1 MNRWKKSRDNRG
13 MSLVMVIGT
22 VALVS
27 ILVVIVLSLSLMN
40 IQMKSVYK
48 KSADNFYDAEAA
60 MDEIRTGLQQDVADA
75 ATTAYLSVMSQYSAS
90 SYQDAVRQ
98 STFRELY
105 RKELKKKIGQTMDD
119 THYDIGYLENYI
131 GASHRYEAATGTGAR
146 LTTQDG
152 KDADLVVTQSGL
164 VIMNLELSYKDADAY
179 ESVVDTDLVLSYPQV
194 NFIQSTSVPDLLN
207 YCVVADEGVWVN
219 NGNRTLTMNGN
230 VYAGDYYTGSSSD
243 RNGFHIDNSGSVML
257 GLRKTLITRGGLT
270 VENKGSFT
278 TDTKATIWADNLNV
292 YSNAAL
298 SLSGSTYVSDDL
310 TITGSGDVTLRGE
323 YYGYGNPE
331 TAKAAASV
339 VTEEVN
345 ANKAAYSSA
354 MIINGIADSG
364 KASIR
369 MNGLKTLML
378 AGNAYIGSGN
388 AMMGESL
395 AVKSSQT
402 AYLAPADSFLINTTN
417 PTTVAED
424 FMAKSDFAA
433 TPEKYINYE
442 VLKNY
447 HAFDITPLYKDGLVY
462 YFLKFENAKE
472 AAAFD
477 LAYYNDADHAA
488 TRQQYLSL
496 YVDDAELSI
505 RESSSVEKIT
515 NGSILV
521 WDTKGIRTIEPTTI
535 SNGLDDIYEDGY
547 YAGLQ
552 SGWQDMYASYNI
564 SLTKDYERLTTE
576 QKAAT
581 VFENLVDV
589 DGLKKITGTS
599 GAVEFEFTD
608 GDGIRQVAYVTDNEG
623 ASALEVDASFLG
635 GKNVPLIIAT
645 GDVKVTADYTGTILS
660 GGQVTFGMP
669 GSSSSTV
676 SSDMQ
681 DAARV
686 IQNAEY
692 KKGSDTYILSQ
703 VLKNSQYY
711 VGSIGKAYT
720 GEDAVD
726 VTKLVTYQ
734 NWSKE

>member
-1 MNRWKKSRDNRG
+1 
-13 MSLVMVIGT
+13 
-22 VALVS
+22 
-27 ILVVIVLSLSLMN
+27 
-40 IQMKSVYK
+40 
-48 KSADNFYDAEAA
+48 
-60 MDEIRTGLQQDVADA
+60 
-75 ATTAYLSVMSQYSAS
+75 
-90 SYQDAVRQ
+90 
-98 STFRELY
+98 
-105 RKELKKKIGQTMDD
+105 
-119 THYDIGYLENYI
+119 
-131 GASHRYEAATGTGAR
+131 
-146 LTTQDG
+146 
-152 KDADLVVTQSGL
+152 VVTQSGL

-402 AYLAPADSFLINTTN
+402 AYLAPADCFLIKTTN

-496 YVDDAELSI
+496 YVDDAELSYPG
-505 RESSSVEKIT
+505 RAAQWRR
-515 NGSILV
+515 L
-521 WDTKGIRTIEPTTI
+521 PT
-535 SNGLDDIYEDGY
+535 E
-547 YAGLQ
+547 A
-552 SGWQDMYASYNI
+552 
-564 SLTKDYERLTTE
+564 
-576 QKAAT
+576 
-581 VFENLVDV
+581 F
-589 DGLKKITGTS
+589 
-599 GAVEFEFTD
+599 
-608 GDGIRQVAYVTDNEG
+608 
-623 ASALEVDASFLG
+623 
-635 GKNVPLIIAT
+635 
-645 GDVKVTADYTGTILS
+645 LS
-660 GGQVTFGMP
+660 G
-669 GSSSSTV
+669 
-676 SSDMQ
+676 
-681 DAARV
+681 
-686 IQNAEY
+686 IQKE
-692 KKGSDTYILSQ
+692 SEPLSRQ
-703 VLKNSQYY
+703 P
-711 VGSIGKAYT
+711 
-720 GEDAVD
+720 
-726 VTKLVTYQ
+726 
-734 NWSKE
+734 

>member
-1 MNRWKKSRDNRG
+1 
-13 MSLVMVIGT
+13 
-22 VALVS
+22 
-27 ILVVIVLSLSLMN
+27 
-40 IQMKSVYK
+40 
-48 KSADNFYDAEAA
+48 
-60 MDEIRTGLQQDVADA
+60 
-75 ATTAYLSVMSQYSAS
+75 
-90 SYQDAVRQ
+90 
-98 STFRELY
+98 
-105 RKELKKKIGQTMDD
+105 
-119 THYDIGYLENYI
+119 
-131 GASHRYEAATGTGAR
+131 
-146 LTTQDG
+146 
-152 KDADLVVTQSGL
+152 
-164 VIMNLELSYKDADAY
+164 MNLELSYKDADAY

-402 AYLAPADSFLINTTN
+402 AYLAPADCFLIKTTN

-505 RESSSVEKIT
+505 RESSTVEKIT

-589 DGLKKITGTS
+589 DGLKKLP
-599 GAVEFEFTD
+599 AHPE
-608 GDGIRQVAYVTDNEG
+608 Q
-623 ASALEVDASFLG
+623 
-635 GKNVPLIIAT
+635 
-645 GDVKVTADYTGTILS
+645 
-660 GGQVTFGMP
+660 
-669 GSSSSTV
+669 
-676 SSDMQ
+676 
-681 DAARV
+681 
-686 IQNAEY
+686 
-692 KKGSDTYILSQ
+692 
-703 VLKNSQYY
+703 
-711 VGSIGKAYT
+711 
-720 GEDAVD
+720 
-726 VTKLVTYQ
+726 
-734 NWSKE
+734 